1 MDRKS
6 LLSQIIPVL
15 CSPCL
20 QPKHPKL
27 KGTMFLAL
35 KSNTGAHADPENM
48 LRQRCKR
55 FWGFFISQSQPPSPL
70 RHKLKQLSTVSFSY
84 FFHLVHSVSL
94 FARMLTHSS
103 THTHTH
109 TQSHLWWGGVLYF
122 INSRLHAKIHY
133 ANLLFSRTQACQL
146 TCGTNFSNPASPSP
160 HPSSLTLSPTPA
172 NKYV

>member
-35 KSNTGAHADPENM
+35 KSDTGAHANPENM
-48 LRQRCKR
+48 LRQRRKL
-55 FWGFFISQSQPPSPL
+55 FFFSISQSQPPSPL
-70 RHKLKQLSTVSFSY
+70 RHKLKQPSPVPFSF
-84 FFHLVHSVSL
+84 FLRLVHSVSL
-94 FARMLTHSS
+94 FAHMLAYTLQY

-109 TQSHLWWGGVLYF
+109 SHTSGGVGFF
-122 INSRLHAKIHY
+122 I
-133 ANLLFSRTQACQL
+133 
-146 TCGTNFSNPASPSP
+146 
-160 HPSSLTLSPTPA
+160 SLTAACTPKFIMPTFCSRAPKHA
-172 NKYV
+172 S

>member
-35 KSNTGAHADPENM
+35 KSDTGAHADPENM

-70 RHKLKQLSTVSFSY
+70 RHKLKQLSTVYFSY
-84 FFHLVHSVSL
+84 FFRLVHSVSL
-94 FARMLTHSS
+94 FAHMLTHSS
-103 THTHTH
+103 THTHTRSH
-109 TQSHLWWGGVLYF
+109 TSGGVGFF
-122 INSRLHAKIHY
+122 I
-133 ANLLFSRTQACQL
+133 
-146 TCGTNFSNPASPSP
+146 
-160 HPSSLTLSPTPA
+160 SLTAACTPNFIMPTFCSRAPKHA
-172 NKYV
+172 S